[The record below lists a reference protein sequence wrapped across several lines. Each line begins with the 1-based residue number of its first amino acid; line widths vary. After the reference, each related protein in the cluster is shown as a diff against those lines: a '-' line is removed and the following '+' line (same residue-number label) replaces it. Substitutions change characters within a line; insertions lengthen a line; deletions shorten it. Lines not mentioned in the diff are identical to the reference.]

1 MIAGITG
8 SSWKMGG
15 KWRMENLLCNLTWK
29 RAYLY
34 VHNQLCFRY
43 NLGHVVDIY
52 FHYYYNLSIIVY
64 IVWHFQNK
72 STSTQQCLYLVC
84 DAVTW
89 FWWLLQ
95 VRAGSRL
102 GRAGQGWAMM
112 SSASPSQPPAS
123 PSQLSSV
130 VRPQRGRHHHSVS
143 THHVIWSII
152 SWYR

>member
-15 KWRMENLLCNLTWK
+15 KWKMENLLCNLTWK

-52 FHYYYNLSIIVY
+52 FHYNLSIIVY

-72 STSTQQCLYLVC
+72 SASTQQCLYLVLWC
-84 DAVTW
+84 SDVVLMVA
-89 FWWLLQ
+89 
-95 VRAGSRL
+95 AGE
-102 GRAGQGWAMM
+102 GWVEAGQGWAMM

>member
-15 KWRMENLLCNLTWK
+15 KWKMENLLCNLTWK

-52 FHYYYNLSIIVY
+52 FHYNLSIIVY

-72 STSTQQCLYLVC
+72 SASTQQCLYLVLWC
-84 DAVTW
+84 SDVVLMVA
-89 FWWLLQ
+89 
-95 VRAGSRL
+95 AGE
-102 GRAGQGWAMM
+102 GWVEAGQGWAGLGHDE
-112 SSASPSQPPAS
+112 PGLTIPAS
-123 PSQLSSV
+123 SITQPAVISCEAAARPPPSPWVPTS
-130 VRPQRGRHHHSVS
+130 RHSL
-143 THHVIWSII
+143 IMPI
-152 SWYR
+152 WYR